1 MRTAKII
8 PSFAI
13 AFLISGCGET
23 PPERA
28 TKTSSGVPII
38 YADMSDAQILRA
50 LNLDL
55 SKVKRTITHGADG
68 SSTLYSNG
76 PNEIIITDS
85 AVSGKAVARMKPIDE
100 HEVWTSSE
108 HQLTNE
114 RLVYA
119 DYRMVVRAAEAARK
133 KSQSSSP

>member
-13 AFLISGCGET
+13 AFFISGCGET

-68 SSTLYSNG
+68 SSTLYSDG
-76 PNEIIITDS
+76 PNEIIITNS
-85 AVSGKAVARMKPIDE
+85 AVSGKAVARMKPIE
-100 HEVWTSSE
+100 QRELWSSSD
-108 HQLTNE
+108 HQLADGP
-114 RLVYA
+114 LVYE
-119 DYRMVVRAAEAARK
+119 DYRMVFRAAEAARK